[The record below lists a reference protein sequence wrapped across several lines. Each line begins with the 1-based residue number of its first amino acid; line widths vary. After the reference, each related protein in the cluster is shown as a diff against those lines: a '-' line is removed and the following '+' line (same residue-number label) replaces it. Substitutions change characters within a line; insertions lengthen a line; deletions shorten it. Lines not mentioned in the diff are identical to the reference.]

1 MSVHNERSN
10 KKRTS
15 QVMPLPVLNKEF
27 ELNFRKWFL
36 LIVFTAIKYLLFIG
50 GYCRRNGG
58 KESSVPA

>member
-1 MSVHNERSN
+1 MSVHNERFN
-10 KKRTS
+10 KKRTC

-36 LIVFTAIKYLLFIG
+36 LIVFTAIKYLLLSAVIG
-50 GYCRRNGG
+50 RRNGG